1 MACLIVEVCLLIL
14 GIITLVKGQI
24 NVSKDKMIVGAPAR
38 WIGAILLLPLP
49 VAFLVGFFWA
59 MMIVAQGR
67 NPDPKEMQPAA
78 AIIEIGI
85 FGVCMLAVFLIAT
98 ASEKV
103 PVVKPEKRRARVE
116 EDEYEEDYYEDRRR
130 PAPMQDNAIREEHI
144 HPESAPEPVR
154 EPSPIRVQCTSCKG
168 TVGIPDSAVGKSV
181 QCPLCSAVFVAES
194 TPPPV
199 HVQCSH
205 CKKELSVP
213 ASALGKSV
221 KCPLCT
227 EIFTA
232 QLQDTGFRS

>member
-1 MACLIVEVCLLIL
+1 VLIL
-14 GIITLVKGQI
+14 EVILLVWGIVILVKGKL
-24 NVSKDKMIVGAPAR
+24 NVTAKKMIVGAPAR
-38 WIGAILLLPLP
+38 WMGAIMLLPITLGL
-49 VAFLVGFFWA
+49 VFAFGWA
-59 MMIVAQGR
+59 FVLVAQGR
-67 NPDPKEMQPAA
+67 NPDPKEMQVTA
-78 AIIEIGI
+78 AIVEGSILGVCLIIIFLIGI
-85 FGVCMLAVFLIAT
+85 AA
-98 ASEKV
+98 EKV
-103 PVVKPEKRRARVE
+103 PVVKPEKRRPRAE
-116 EDEYEEDYYEDRRR
+116 EEYEEDYYEDRRR
-130 PAPMQDNAIREEHI
+130 RAPSADDAIREEHI

-168 TVGIPDSAVGKSV
+168 TVGIPEHGLGKSV
-181 QCPLCSAVFVAES
+181 QCPLCSAVFVAEA

-221 KCPLCT
+221 KCPLCM